1 VPCWHA
7 VDRDDKQVWEM
18 AGHKDMAVIAMSG
31 SLLFA
36 WMCVDELSD
45 KMHLFLRLRHAFE
58 GRLCVSAQI
67 ELICPLRVPDAS
79 RRLMCKWL
87 GSGRIGMTPVVLVSA
102 LLSQCAH
109 AQQTQGRYRCQN
121 CLSPYHDRYP
131 QRIYIVPFRRPNC
144 PDEVATIFV
153 ALDNPCRTI
162 KAVAASCERMALW

>member
-109 AQQTQGRYRCQN
+109 AQQTQGRTVVRTA
-121 CLSPYHDRYP
+121 CLHIMIVILSES
-131 QRIYIVPFRRPNC
+131 IYC
-144 PDEVATIFV
+144 LFV
-153 ALDNPCRTI
+153 DPTAPTKSQQFLLPWTTH
-162 KAVAASCERMALW
+162 VQL